1 VNANSSAAQDRV
13 AGTELYRELVR
24 RCRAAGV
31 LRPTPLVDV
40 IRSVAVMSLYAS
52 AFGALLTA
60 PAWPARLALLAV
72 TAFASVQ
79 AGMIGH
85 DAGHGAFAW
94 SPGQFGWPG
103 HLFLTIGAGWPFA
116 HWIAAHHGH
125 HRHTNEDG
133 RDPDMRDGLFS
144 LSHRQAE
151 GKRGWLGLTTRY
163 QHLLVWPL
171 ATLMAF
177 SIRARAMAFVWRGGR
192 ATRVDRLV
200 TMAQLGIWIG
210 VPALVI
216 GPVAAVVNYLLWTW
230 FMGPYLMVSFFWN
243 HVGTRA
249 VDPGEKL
256 PFFQQRLQC
265 TRSLGSHWVA
275 TMLFGGLNLHIEH
288 HLLPAV
294 PIARL
299 ARAQQILMQLCAEH
313 GLAYRAQGYR
323 EAMAGVYAHFR
334 AVGRNVPREVTGRA
348 SPVRAR

>member
-125 HRHTNEDG
+125 HRHTN
-133 RDPDMRDGLFS
+133 
-144 LSHRQAE
+144 
-151 GKRGWLGLTTRY
+151 
-163 QHLLVWPL
+163 
-171 ATLMAF
+171 
-177 SIRARAMAFVWRGGR
+177 
-192 ATRVDRLV
+192 
-200 TMAQLGIWIG
+200 
-210 VPALVI
+210 
-216 GPVAAVVNYLLWTW
+216 
-230 FMGPYLMVSFFWN
+230 
-243 HVGTRA
+243 
-249 VDPGEKL
+249 
-256 PFFQQRLQC
+256 
-265 TRSLGSHWVA
+265 
-275 TMLFGGLNLHIEH
+275 
-288 HLLPAV
+288 
-294 PIARL
+294 
-299 ARAQQILMQLCAEH
+299 
-313 GLAYRAQGYR
+313 
-323 EAMAGVYAHFR
+323 
-334 AVGRNVPREVTGRA
+334 
-348 SPVRAR
+348 